1 METQKRPTNTDT
13 SGDSSSKPSSAAEAA
28 QERMIKT
35 VSATLRWLEVC
46 LAGISIIVVVVGI
59 CFLLGELVGFWNNL
73 SQDGLRTT
81 IENVLSDILLL
92 VVGVELA
99 IMLVR
104 RRPEDLVDIIF
115 FVIARQ
121 MLIRTEEFYELLIGV
136 VALAGIFAIRR
147 YLLCGPKQ
155 KAPTE

>member
-1 METQKRPTNTDT
+1 MAKTLKNSTNTET
-13 SGDSSSKPSSAAEAA
+13 PEDSSAMKSV
-28 QERMIKT
+28 QERMVKI
-35 VSATLRWLEVC
+35 VSATLRGMEVC
-46 LAGISIIVVVVGI
+46 LAGISIIVVIVGI
-59 CFLLGELVGFWNNL
+59 CFLLSHLLNFWDDLIATGL
-73 SQDGLRTT
+73 SQSMKNT
-81 IENVLSDILLL
+81 LSDILLL

-136 VALAGIFAIRR
+136 VALAGVFAIRK
-147 YLLCGPKQ
+147 YLLSRPQ
-155 KAPTE
+155 KKPSSG